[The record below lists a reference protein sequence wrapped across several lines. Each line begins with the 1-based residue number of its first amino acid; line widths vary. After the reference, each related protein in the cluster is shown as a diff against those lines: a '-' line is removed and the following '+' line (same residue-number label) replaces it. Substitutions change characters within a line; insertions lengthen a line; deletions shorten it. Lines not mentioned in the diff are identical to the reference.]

1 MCTLN
6 ERTALRVR
14 VARRSATGTARAAR
28 VLYNADLD
36 LDHSGHCASMF
47 RLAMLCT
54 GVAVH
59 LNVGRRSHADGESA
73 VRPR

>member
-1 MCTLN
+1 
-6 ERTALRVR
+6 
-14 VARRSATGTARAAR
+14 
-28 VLYNADLD
+28 
-36 LDHSGHCASMF
+36 
-47 RLAMLCT
+47 MLCT